1 MTDLSTLFHHP
12 EHLALVRRV
21 LAADAERDAA
31 LFASLF
37 ADDGVFIMG
46 HTPAQRGRRAIE
58 ESCSGFFRSLGAGL
72 EHRLFA
78 AWSGENSL
86 AWQGEVTWTLAD
98 GRRVS
103 APYMNALGLEG
114 GAVHTYQVHIDV
126 SALAPLPPEGFTL
139 SPRRAGQPVVVTFDV
154 EPREQQAAIDAIER
168 LHRET
173 LLATPGFVATNLH
186 ASLDGRRLVNIGHW
200 ESLEHYERFLAS
212 MREHDGP
219 PALGGLRFDSRPFRL
234 ALQVLAPDG
243 SRAATITRG

>member
-37 ADDGVFIMG
+37 ADDGVFILG
-46 HTPAQRGRRAIE
+46 RTPALRGRRAIE
-58 ESCSGFFRSLGAGL
+58 EGCGGFFRSLGAGL

-98 GRRVS
+98 SRRVS
-103 APYMNALGLEG
+103 APYMNALTLAG
-114 GAVHTYQVHIDV
+114 GMVRTYQVHIDTSV
-126 SALAPLPPEGFTL
+126 LAPPPAGFTL
-139 SPRRAGQPVVVTFDV
+139 SPQRGGQPVVVSFDV
-154 EPREQQAAIDAIER
+154 EPREQQNAIDAIEK

-200 ESLEHYERFLAS
+200 EGLEHYERFLAS

-219 PALGGLRFDSRPFRL
+219 SALKGLSFDSRPFRL
-234 ALQVLAPDG
+234 ALQALGPDG
-243 SRAATITRG
+243 SRAATITRP